1 MGVLPQRLTVIMK
14 KLLLLLATL
23 SPIAAMAQSGMV
35 TYEQIVKIEFD
46 LPPEM
51 ESMRAQIPT
60 ESKTSKILYFSE
72 MESIMKAAPEDESK
86 KEVPTA
92 RGGGMVFSMN
102 RMQAENETYMNLE
115 EGTVTEKRDFMGRT
129 FLIGG
134 DQPTYAWK
142 ITGEQSEYLGYPVQ
156 KATAVR
162 DSTTIEAWF
171 SPAIPISAGPE
182 LFTGLPGMI
191 LVLSINDGK
200 TQYAA
205 TAISLDGLGDNA
217 IKAPKEG
224 KKVSRA
230 EFDQVVEEKTKEM
243 EAQSGGRG
251 GNVFRV
257 MRH

>member
-1 MGVLPQRLTVIMK
+1 MK
-14 KLLLLLATL
+14 KLLLILAAFT
-23 SPIAAMAQSGMV
+23 PVAAFAQSGIV
-35 TYEQIVKIEFD
+35 TYEQIVKIDID

-60 ESKTSKILYFSE
+60 ESKTSMMLYFSE
-72 MESIMKAAPEDESK
+72 MESLMKAAPVDESK
-86 KEVPTA
+86 KDVEMRA
-92 RGGGMVFSMN
+92 EGGRMFMAMG

-142 ITGEQSEYLGYPVQ
+142 LTGEQSEYLGFPVQ

-171 SPAIPISAGPE
+171 SPEIPISAGPE

-191 LVLSINDGK
+191 LVLSIDDGK
-200 TQYAA
+200 MQYAA

-224 KKVSRA
+224 KKITRA
-230 EFDQVVEEKTKEM
+230 EFDKVVEEKTKEM
-243 EAQSGGRG
+243 EAQFGGKGMRSG
-251 GNVFRV
+251 NT
-257 MRH
+257 MHIIRH